1 MPRSDPPLNP
11 FASGP
16 VGGPVD
22 GHLHPQNPYQ
32 MAGGNEGIQPSA
44 PSPFEAVGQQL
55 PGQID
60 DSAGQHPAPA
70 NPFEIVEGQIPQR
83 EEQVGGGFPM
93 KGFPPGPAPVEQ
105 LAAAPIQASSQ
116 PESPQQQEAAP
127 LPMADPFEGMNF
139 PQASKEPEEAKTV
152 ASSPVEDNP
161 VEEFAAPVMAE
172 SHPPPA
178 SNPDPEPL
186 PNQQEEKEQ
195 QPSPPQAE
203 EEKSIT
209 GETRQL
215 ELRAIFGV
223 DHELSHQ
230 EIMQRMRGLPGIL
243 HVAKV
248 SSMEAEALGVLQG
261 CTSKLGVQEDDPI
274 VMSCSQGLVDFLE
287 YEGTSLA
294 VLRKDKYLPGV
305 RETLFI
311 CARELSKP

>member
-1 MPRSDPPLNP
+1 MSRSDPPLNP

-16 VGGPVD
+16 VGGPAD
-22 GHLHPQNPYQ
+22 GHPYPQNPFQ
-32 MAGGNEGIQPSA
+32 IEGGNEGVRPSS
-44 PSPFEAVGQQL
+44 PSPFEAVDQQVSS
-55 PGQID
+55 QI
-60 DSAGQHPAPA
+60 HAPA
-70 NPFEIVEGQIPQR
+70 TPFEIVEGQVPQQQ
-83 EEQVGGGFPM
+83 EQVGGGFPM

-127 LPMADPFEGMNF
+127 LPMADPFAGMNL
-139 PQASKEPEEAKTV
+139 PHPSGDPEEAS
-152 ASSPVEDNP
+152 ASEASPMEDNP
-161 VEEFAAPVMAE
+161 VEEFAAPVMTE
-172 SHPPPA
+172 SDSAPV

-186 PNQQEEKEQ
+186 PKQQEKEREE
-195 QPSPPQAE
+195 PSSPPQAK

-248 SSMEAEALGVLQG
+248 SSPEVEALGILQG
-261 CTSKLGVQEDDPI
+261 CTSKLGVKEDDPI
-274 VMSCSQGLVDFLE
+274 IMTCSQGLIDFLE

-294 VLRKDKYLPGV
+294 VLRKDNYFPGV

-311 CARELSKP
+311 CARELSKL